1 MKIISLK
8 AKSSSGDHYRVE
20 FEITDTIKVSC
31 NCNAG
36 IFGKLCRH
44 KTGLLSGESSV
55 LYDLT
60 EEPMLEELMSF
71 VTLSEYTNLIDEI
84 LSAKKAI
91 EDAKKHEKK
100 VMRTLELILKEGI
113 SIRMDN

>member
-1 MKIISLK
+1 VKILNLK
-8 AKSSSGDHYRVE
+8 AKSSSGDYYQVV
-20 FEITDTIKVSC
+20 FEITETIKVNC

-44 KTGLLSGESSV
+44 KTGLLSGDSSL

-60 EEPMLEELMSF
+60 EEPMLDELMSF
-71 VTLSEYTNLIDEI
+71 VTLSEYANLIDEI

-91 EDAKKHEKK
+91 EDAKKTKK
-100 VMRTLELILKEGI
+100 KKL
-113 SIRMDN
+113 SIP

>member
-1 MKIISLK
+1 MKIINLK
-8 AKSSSGDHYRVE
+8 ALSSSGDYYQLV
-20 FEITDTIKVSC
+20 FEITETIKVTC

-44 KTGLLSGESSV
+44 KTGLLSGDSSL

-60 EEPMLEELMSF
+60 EEPMLDELMSF
-71 VTLSEYTNLIDEI
+71 VTLSEYSNLTDEL
-84 LSAKKAI
+84 LSAKKTI

-100 VMRTLELILKEGI
+100 L
-113 SIRMDN
+113 SIP